1 MNLPVSA
8 GREGKARELL
18 PLPWININAQY
29 SNGNTPLILAVQG
42 ENGPIRLGRN
52 VNGGREVLPC
62 WSNGLFIPAA
72 SRRVIGWG
80 GALASAGNGGAFRP
94 TDAADFAL
102 DGSNPTP
109 NLAPAYSLSPH
120 FAFCGN
126 SFRVKWKWA
135 FPGLAKRQSTFPT
148 EP

>member
-62 WSNGLFIPAA
+62 
-72 SRRVIGWG
+72 
-80 GALASAGNGGAFRP
+80 
-94 TDAADFAL
+94 
-102 DGSNPTP
+102 
-109 NLAPAYSLSPH
+109 
-120 FAFCGN
+120 
-126 SFRVKWKWA
+126 
-135 FPGLAKRQSTFPT
+135 
-148 EP
+148 